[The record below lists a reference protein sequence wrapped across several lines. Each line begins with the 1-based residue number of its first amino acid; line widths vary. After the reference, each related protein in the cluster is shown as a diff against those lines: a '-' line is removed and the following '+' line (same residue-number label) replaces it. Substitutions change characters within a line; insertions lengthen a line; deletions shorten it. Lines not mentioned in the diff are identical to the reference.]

1 MHSWGWLFD
10 VYPAQTTMVV
20 WLYQEDGT
28 LLRLE
33 DPFRPRL
40 YARGRSDD
48 LQALARATLRTRVC
62 SRCTLTKQQEFW
74 SREPVTVLALEVA
87 DYHMFPRLLRRLP
100 EFESRLTFYNCD
112 LPLPQYYLYSRR
124 IFPFGQCEVEHDG
137 HTIARIRGRESSAEL
152 HYAIPSLRI
161 LELQLTQDP
170 LVPLQRGN
178 TLQVTL
184 DGRGYEC
191 TTNDPAELLDQ
202 LNAFLTRYDP
212 DLILTDYGDT
222 AIFPALLRLARR
234 HRVPLALDREPTPVE
249 RRLVTEGQSFFTYG
263 KMLYFPPA
271 YPLYGRWHIDRAHS
285 FLYHETGFAGIIE
298 LARLAKLPVQ
308 RAARAS
314 IGTILTSMQLDV
326 AVRQRLLIPWRKGEP
341 ERWKTADVLLKV
353 DKGGL
358 VFQPPVGAFENV
370 AELDFSAMYP
380 TIMVRH
386 NISAETL
393 FCGCCD
399 NHAVPE
405 AGYTICQRH
414 EGLMATM
421 LRPLIERRAY
431 YKSRLQKGGIA
442 PAQAALYD
450 QRQRAHKWIGVTCF
464 GYLGYRNA
472 RFGRI
477 ESHEA
482 VTAFGREKLLQAKE
496 ICEAHGYELLHALTD
511 AVWIRQPGVTEE
523 ALSALCR
530 EITAATDVTM
540 SLEGRYRWIVFLPS
554 KVRPHLAVA
563 NRYFGVF
570 WDGKLKARGL
580 AYRRHDVPVFIQATQ
595 WAMLAV
601 LAEAESLA
609 DCATRVPNA
618 LEVLCE
624 TWEHLATGHIPPL
637 QLLVARTVSQE
648 LEGYRVDN
656 ATAQAVRQLRAVG
669 IHLHPGERV
678 RYLIRDARA
687 PNKEE
692 RVRAFPRLGPDDGF
706 DVAQYQAM
714 LLDAALEL
722 LGSFG
727 YDEARLRAAMGR
739 SDPPPAGPAVTV
751 PTPAAPCP
759 DTREPPRLMS
769 GS

>member
-1 MHSWGWLFD
+1 MQSRGWLFD

-48 LQALARATLRTRVC
+48 LQALARATLRTRIC
-62 SRCTLTKQQEFW
+62 SRCTLTKQREFW
-74 SREPVTVLALEVA
+74 SRELVTVLALEVA
-87 DYHMFPRLLRRLP
+87 DYRMFPRLLRRLP

-112 LPLPQYYLYSRR
+112 LPLPQYYLYCRQ

-137 HTIARIRGRESSAEL
+137 RTIARIRGCESSTER
-152 HYAIPSLRI
+152 HYVIPSLRLLI
-161 LELQLTQDP
+161 LQLTQDP
-170 LVPLQRGN
+170 LIPLQHGN

-184 DGRGYEC
+184 DGQRYEC
-191 TTNDPAELLDQ
+191 TTNDPAELIEQ
-202 LNAFLTRYDP
+202 LNTFLTRYDP

-234 HRVPLALDREPTPVE
+234 YRVPLALDREPAPVE

-308 RAARAS
+308 RTARAS

-326 AVRQRLLIPWRKGEP
+326 AVQRRLLIPWRKGEP
-341 ERWKTADVLLKV
+341 ERWKTADILLKV

-358 VFQPPVGAFENV
+358 VFQPPVGAFEDV

-393 FCGCCD
+393 FCRCCD
-399 NHAVPE
+399 NQVVPE
-405 AGYTICQRH
+405 AGYTICRRH
-414 EGLMATM
+414 EGLMAAM

-431 YKSRLQKGGIA
+431 YKRRIKAGNIA
-442 PAQAALYD
+442 PEAAALYD

-511 AVWIRQPGVTEE
+511 SVWIRQSGVTDE
-523 ALSALCR
+523 ALLALCH
-530 EITAATDVTM
+530 EITAVTQVEM
-540 SLEGRYRWIVFLPS
+540 SLEGRYRWIIFLPS

-570 WDGKLKARGL
+570 WDGTLKARGL

-595 WAMLAV
+595 WAMLEV

-609 DCATRVPNA
+609 DCVTHVPRA
-618 LEVLCE
+618 LEVLRA
-624 TWEHLATGHIPPL
+624 TWEQLATGHIPPL
-637 QLLVARTVSQE
+637 QLLVAKTVGQE
-648 LEGYRVDN
+648 LEAYRVEN
-656 ATAQAVRQLRAVG
+656 ATAQALRQLRAVG

-678 RYLIRDARA
+678 RYLIRDARS
-687 PNKEE
+687 PNKDE

-706 DVAQYQAM
+706 DVAHYQAM

-722 LGSFG
+722 LKSFG
-727 YDEARLRAAMGR
+727 YHEGRLREAM
-739 SDPPPAGPAVTV
+739 A
-751 PTPAAPCP
+751 
-759 DTREPPRLMS
+759 
-769 GS
+769 